1 MYTIQL
7 ELEDELAE
15 KLAPYRDKLLA
26 LLELGLQEWLE
37 RERQESLALGERLLL
52 ILTARVT
59 KAEAAAAFA
68 RKRRSGGLSQTHY
81 TGILEDLLHDF
92 MHQYLLVEIDEALVD
107 LAVDLTRRHR
117 LRGYDA
123 VQLAAALTLN
133 SLLSQAQLS
142 PLTFVAADDDLL
154 KAAEGEGL
162 ATDNPNRHP

>member
-1 MYTIQL
+1 MTNPSPDTVFYLDASALVKRYVTETGSSWMAALCQPPTGNTI
-7 ELEDELAE
+7 A
-15 KLAPYRDKLLA
+15 
-26 LLELGLQEWLE
+26 
-37 RERQESLALGERLLL
+37 
-52 ILTARVT
+52 TARVT